1 MLAELHVENF
11 GLMETVR
18 LNLGYGLTVFTGE
31 TGAGKS
37 MLIDSLGV
45 LLGGRASTDLI
56 RHGETRARI
65 EGVFEDLPAECLLRL
80 EEAGYPAEEGQL
92 FLFRE
97 INATGKNICR
107 VQGRSIP
114 LTLYRSLCVGLV
126 DIHGQIEH
134 LSLFSPET
142 HQDLLDA
149 LGGLH
154 EEVQS
159 VNQAAKAYQ
168 RVIRREKE
176 LSVSEE
182 ERQKREEFLRY
193 QIEEIDRVNPIPGEE
208 EDLIQ
213 EKKRLSNAAR
223 ITSLVSEAY
232 GALYEGSSGKLAA
245 FDMLGQT
252 RKALQELERL
262 DDEFTIYEQIE
273 SIYYAA
279 EDLAE
284 QIRTYRDNFE
294 FEPGRLEQIEERLIL
309 LKKLHRYGANIQDI
323 LEKRETM
330 YQELEQITHVQE
342 QFETIH
348 NEKQT
353 ARQAYEILAERL
365 SSKRQ
370 KIARKIENGLS
381 VELADLGLEKSRFEV
396 RFMPNEDP
404 AIGGAETAEFYF
416 SANFGEP
423 PKPLAKVASGGE
435 MSRLMLALKSLLA
448 KVESVGTFI
457 FDEVDSGVGG
467 RTIHRVGEKLAK
479 IAQDKQVFCITH
491 AAQVAAFA
499 DAHYGI
505 IKEVNGDR
513 TRTIVDSL
521 SESQRIEELARM
533 LGGGEIEITRKHA
546 QELWQRSRRGTRH
559 DARCSNRTV

>member
-1 MLAELHVENF
+1 MLVELHVENF

-18 LNLGYGLTVFTGE
+18 LNFGCGLTVFTGE

-65 EGVFEDLPAECLLRL
+65 EGVFEDLAPEYLLRL
-80 EEAGYPAEEGQL
+80 EKAGYPVEEGQL

-97 INATGKNICR
+97 INSTGKNVCR

-126 DIHGQIEH
+126 DIHGQIDH
-134 LSLFSPET
+134 ISLFRPET

-149 LGGLH
+149 LGGLQAD
-154 EEVQS
+154 VDL
-159 VNQAAKAYQ
+159 VNEAAKAYQ
-168 RVIRREKE
+168 RVIRRERE
-176 LSVSEE
+176 LSISEE
-182 ERQKREEFLRY
+182 ERQKREEILRY
-193 QIEEIDRVNPIPGEE
+193 QIEEIDRVNPVPGEE
-208 EDLIQ
+208 EELIQ
-213 EKKRLSNAAR
+213 ERKRLSNAER

-245 FDMLGQT
+245 IDMLGQT
-252 RKALQELERL
+252 RKALQELDRL
-262 DDEFTIYEQIE
+262 DDALNVYEQIE

-284 QIRTYRDNFE
+284 QIRDYRDNFE
-294 FEPGRLEQIEERLIL
+294 FEPGRLDQLEERLIQ
-309 LKKLHRYGANIQDI
+309 LKKLRKYGTLIEDV
-323 LEKRETM
+323 LEKRESM
-330 YQELEQITHVQE
+330 LQELEKITHIQE
-342 QFETIH
+342 QFETI
-348 NEKQT
+348 NKEKQIT
-353 ARQAYEILAERL
+353 RKAYELVAEVLSTKRYEIAKDIEKGLAL
-365 SSKRQ
+365 
-370 KIARKIENGLS
+370 
-381 VELADLGLEKSRFEV
+381 ELADLGLEKSRFEV
-396 RFMPNEDP
+396 RFEPNEEP
-404 AIGGAETAEFYF
+404 TLGGAETAEFYF

-479 IAQDKQVFCITH
+479 IAQTKQVFCITH

-499 DAHYGI
+499 ESHYGI
-505 IKEVNGDR
+505 NKEVNGTR
-513 TRTIVDSL
+513 TRTLVDSL
-521 SESQRIEELARM
+521 SESERLEELARM

-546 QELWQRSRRGTRH
+546 QELWQRSRTINE
-559 DARCSNRTV
+559 AQ

>member
-11 GLMETVR
+11 GLMESVR
-18 LNLGYGLTVFTGE
+18 LNFGNGLTVFTGE

-45 LLGGRASTDLI
+45 LLGGRANTDLI

-65 EGVFEDLPAECLLRL
+65 EGVFEDLPPECLQRL
-80 EEAGYPAEEGQL
+80 EEAGYSAEDGQV

-97 INATGKNICR
+97 INSTGKNICR
-107 VQGRSIP
+107 IQGRSIP

-134 LSLFSPET
+134 LSLFRPET
-142 HQDLLDA
+142 HPNLLDD
-149 LGGLH
+149 LGGLQ
-154 EEVQS
+154 EDVS
-159 VNQAAKAYQ
+159 LVNEAAKAYH
-168 RVIRREKE
+168 RVMRRERE
-176 LSVSEE
+176 LSISEE

-193 QIEEIDRVNPIPGEE
+193 QIEEIDRVSPIPGEE
-208 EDLIQ
+208 ENLIQ
-213 EKKRLSNAAR
+213 EKKRLSNAER
-223 ITSLVSEAY
+223 INSLVSDAY
-232 GALYEGSSGKLAA
+232 GALYEGSAGKPSA
-245 FDMLGQT
+245 FDRLGQA
-252 RKALQELERL
+252 RKALQELDRL
-262 DDEFTIYEQIE
+262 DDTLNVYEQIE
-273 SIYYAA
+273 SIYYSS

-284 QIRTYRDNFE
+284 QIRGYRDNFE
-294 FEPGRLEQIEERLIL
+294 FEPERLDQIEERLIL
-309 LKKLHRYGANIQDI
+309 LKKLRRFGTTIEEV
-323 LEKRETM
+323 LEKRENM
-330 YQELEQITHVQE
+330 LQELDQITHVQE

-348 NEKQT
+348 NEKQAT
-353 ARQAYEILAERL
+353 RKAYEIVAEQL
-365 SSKRQ
+365 SLKRQ
-370 KIARKIENGLS
+370 QVAASIENGLAL
-381 VELADLGLEKSRFEV
+381 ELADLGLEKSRFEV

-416 SANFGEP
+416 SANMGEP

-479 IAQDKQVFCITH
+479 IARNKQVFCITH

-499 DAHYGI
+499 EAHYGI
-505 IKEVNGDR
+505 VKEVSADR
-513 TRTIVDSL
+513 TRTRVDIL
-521 SESQRIEELARM
+521 TESDRIEELARM

-546 QELWQRSRRGTRH
+546 QELWERSVRGKRH
-559 DARCSNRTV
+559 EA